1 MAKRDEEY
9 LSKDEI
15 IAMIVRSKLPVLTL
29 DRKWLG
35 VFSNDEKS
43 SKIKTLEEKVNKS
56 LKSQGSIN
64 TKRDDLIRLKK
75 TLMREIMTNM
85 DAKENSRE
93 RKKVTKSKELI
104 EDINEQLI
112 LLEDKELDVPGNIDY
127 ANAQLAFQSIEEV
140 HDKLEENDEQIES
153 LNEWIEATR
162 EEIKKRIALREAKLE
177 QNARMEKFLENTFRP
192 DIIREYRRYR
202 ELD

>member
-9 LSKDEI
+9 FSKDEI
-15 IAMIVRSKLPVLTL
+15 IAMIIRSRLPVLTL

-35 VFSNDEKS
+35 VFSNGEKS
-43 SKIKTLEEKVNKS
+43 AKIKTLEEKVNKS

-64 TKRDDLIRLKK
+64 TKREDLIRLKK
-75 TLMREIMTNM
+75 TLMREIVTNM

-112 LLEDKELDVPGNIDY
+112 LLEGKELDVPSNIEY

-140 HDKLEENDEQIES
+140 HDMLEQNDEDIES
-153 LNEWIEATR
+153 LNEWIEETR
-162 EEIKKRIALREAKLE
+162 AEIKRRIELREAKMD
-177 QNARMEKFLENTFRP
+177 QNARMEKFLESTFRP
-192 DIIREYRRYR
+192 EIIREYRKYR